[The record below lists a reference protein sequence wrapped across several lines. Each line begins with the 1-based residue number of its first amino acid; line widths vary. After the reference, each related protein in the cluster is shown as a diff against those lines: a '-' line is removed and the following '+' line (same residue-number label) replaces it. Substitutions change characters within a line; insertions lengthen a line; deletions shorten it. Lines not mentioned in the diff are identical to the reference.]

1 MSNNGIIASLDIGST
16 FVRVI
21 VCERDT
27 DGSLKIIG
35 TGTRPSTGLRKGVVV
50 NIESTLRSVEGAIED
65 AEMMSGLEISDCWTG
80 IGGNHINGINSRGV
94 VGVTGKKHNT
104 REREIGQEDI
114 DRVNEAAKAVVIPTD
129 RQILE
134 VIPQNYKVDDQKGI
148 RNPMDMIG
156 VRLESEVHIITCSV
170 TGGQNLIK
178 CVNRA
183 GFRVNELILQTLAA
197 GRAVL
202 TQEETD
208 LGVVLVDLGGGT
220 TDVLVYLEGTPYSTY
235 TVPAGGTQ
243 VTNDISIIKNIS
255 SNNAEK
261 IKIDA
266 GCCWDAMLDEDE
278 TVIVPGV
285 GGRPPISIP
294 RSQILTIIKP
304 RMEEI
309 FKLIKQ
315 HLDSLNLLR
324 PLGGGV
330 VLTGGTAQL
339 SGVVELANSILNLPA
354 RIGTPIPVQELQGL
368 VEEYRTPSYATVI
381 GLALEGNRRLGADS
395 PDHGGE
401 LRSGE
406 KKNTD
411 LIGKLISWLREE
423 FT

>member
-1 MSNNGIIASLDIGST
+1 MSNGIIASLDIGST
-16 FVRVI
+16 YVRVI
-21 VCERDT
+21 VCERDA
-27 DGSLKIIG
+27 DGRLKIIG
-35 TGTRPSTGLRKGVVV
+35 SGIRPSTGLRKGVVV
-50 NIESTLRSVEGAIED
+50 NIEATVHAIEAAIED
-65 AEMMSGLEISDCWTG
+65 AEMMSGLEVTDCWTG

-94 VGVTGKKHNT
+94 VGVTGKKHDT

-114 DRVNEAAKAVVIPTD
+114 DRVIEAAKAVVIPTD

-134 VIPQNYKVDDQKGI
+134 VIPQNFKVDDQKGI
-148 RNPMDMIG
+148 RNPMDMLG

-202 TQEETD
+202 TQEEID
-208 LGVVLVDLGGGT
+208 LGVALVDLGGGT
-220 TDVLVYLEGTPYSTY
+220 TDMLVYVEGAPYSTY
-235 TVPAGGTQ
+235 TIPAGGTQ
-243 VTNDISIIKNIS
+243 VTSDISIIKNIS
-255 SNNAEK
+255 VDNSEK

-266 GCCWDAMLDEDE
+266 GCCWDEMLDDDE

-285 GGRPPISIP
+285 GGRPPITIP
-294 RSQILTIIKP
+294 RSQILAIIKP

-315 HLDSLNLLR
+315 HLESLDLPR

-330 VLTGGTAQL
+330 VLTGGGAKL
-339 SGVVELANSILNLPA
+339 SGVVSLANSILKLPS
-354 RIGTPIPVQELQGL
+354 RLGSPIPSQDLSGL

-381 GLALEGNRRLGADS
+381 GLALEGNRRAGNDLGERGER
-395 PDHGGE
+395 HGG
-401 LRSGE
+401 
-406 KKNTD
+406 KKNEA

-423 FT
+423 FA